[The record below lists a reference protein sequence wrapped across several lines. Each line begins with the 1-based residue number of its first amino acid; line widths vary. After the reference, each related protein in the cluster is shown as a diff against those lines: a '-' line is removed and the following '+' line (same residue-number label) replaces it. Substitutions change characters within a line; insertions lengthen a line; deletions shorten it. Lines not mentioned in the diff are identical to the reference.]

1 MSYVAMNLKNRLISS
16 NEEVIRFRFRTS
28 RPNGLLLYSKG
39 TQKDVLLLKLEN
51 NKLVLN
57 LKLGPDEE
65 TNAVK
70 AGSLLDNDL
79 WHDVMISRRHHDLFF
94 TVDRVLVKYR
104 LKSDFPR
111 LDLNNEVSAASAASA
126 AAHALRSLINL
137 IYFRTSSPQ
146 MVVRCSLVA
155 YRCRWAAKWTWQTIS
170 PAASRT

>member
-1 MSYVAMNLKNRLISS
+1 M
-16 NEEVIRFRFRTS
+16 IRFRFRTS
-28 RPNGLLLYSKG
+28 RPNGLILYSKG
-39 TQKDVLLLKLEN
+39 TQKDVLLLKLED

-57 LKLGPDEE
+57 LKLGADEE

-111 LDLNNEVSAASAASA
+111 LDLNNEVSV
-126 AAHALRSLINL
+126 LYKCLPGL
-137 IYFRTSSPQ
+137 PLGEL
-146 MVVRCSLVA
+146 LVDH
-155 YRCRWAAKWTWQTIS
+155 QS
-170 PAASRT
+170 F